1 MAEALKGLGPVV
13 LTRYASPRSQD
24 PRALLPL
31 FPGALV
37 EEEPLKAVERAFT
50 LENRVVVAGSLY
62 LVGEVKR
69 ALLGLPPEERWQ

>member
-37 EEEPLKAVERAFT
+37 EEDPLKALERAFGFAD
-50 LENRVVVAGSLY
+50 RAVVAGSLY
-62 LVGEVKR
+62 LVGEVLR
-69 ALLGLPPEERWQ
+69 ALNGLPPEERWQ

>member
-37 EEEPLKAVERAFT
+37 EEDPLKALERVFGLAD
-50 LENRVVVAGSLY
+50 RAVVAGSLY
-62 LVGEVKR
+62 LVGEVLR
-69 ALLGLPPEERWQ
+69 VLRGLPPEERWQ